1 NASSTGNGRTFTDP
15 YPPFFASHSSACFIQ
30 ATNHAGHD
38 GSSDISEVYHTER
51 RLGGC
56 KVWNGTRKKRSPP
69 SGGLPSRLSLDVQ
82 AQRVQQRAVGKP
94 VIIVIPPH
102 AAVFFPFV
110 EHFPYRF
117 PVQHARHHAQNGGA
131 VHPRDRPSG
140 RLFPADAFGSR
151 PRRHAVRSH

>member
-1 NASSTGNGRTFTDP
+1 PSVAARHRPDRQNNRQTAGRLSPKTPAAQATVVRSRIRTP
-15 YPPFFASHSSACFIQ
+15 LFFASHSSACFIQ

-102 AAVFFPFV
+102 AAVFF
-110 EHFPYRF
+110 
-117 PVQHARHHAQNGGA
+117 
-131 VHPRDRPSG
+131 
-140 RLFPADAFGSR
+140 
-151 PRRHAVRSH
+151 